1 MGERLLRGSRD
12 RRETERSK
20 ERERERDIGS
30 ENINYNTNART
41 THTFPACR
49 HMFQKMLETM
59 GVDNVIAIDL
69 HRPEIKGFF
78 RVPVVHVAATGIGA
92 AFFAE
97 KELHAPVV
105 VSPKAGGVLR
115 AQQVGAT
122 R

>member
-1 MGERLLRGSRD
+1 
-12 RRETERSK
+12 
-20 ERERERDIGS
+20 
-30 ENINYNTNART
+30 
-41 THTFPACR
+41 
-49 HMFQKMLETM
+49 MFRKMLETM

-122 R
+122 RYFFMSLVHSDSV